1 MPPTN
6 SRNSLNKTNPNS
18 SSKTNNFD
26 LEKYLY
32 LTTRGRKSGRP
43 REIEIWFTHHEDRF
57 YVIAEYAT
65 SNWVKNLQLDPSVQ
79 VRIAGKSFS
88 AEARVLT
95 PERERKLVKTA
106 QSLSTKKYGW
116 GDGLVV
122 RLTPKS

>member
-1 MPPTN
+1 M
-6 SRNSLNKTNPNS
+6 NKTNPNS

-95 PERERKLVKTA
+95 PERESKLVKTV